1 MNAMKAP
8 VIVSLALLITFGSTA
23 TTVCQAAE
31 QEEEVRAVQDRIYQ
45 ESHEL
50 GVAAGYIPDDD
61 FYEAFPAGGYYWFT
75 FNEHFAWEVVRAQWI
90 FTFDKDL
97 KSDLENEFGVRP
109 SEFAEPKYSIYSH
122 AVFTPFYGKDAVL
135 NRGVVNRETY
145 FLLGGGIVNYEN
157 KTSFEDSSSE
167 TAPSLSFGVGQKFF
181 LSDNSALNL
190 EIRNIT
196 NFREDDTEW
205 RVYLGVSFGFRFN
218 LSARKAYKDPK
229 LEKLNQYLKED

>member
-1 MNAMKAP
+1 MKRLVNALSIL
-8 VIVSLALLITFGSTA
+8 VLILGFTTTA
-23 TTVCQAAE
+23 ICEDSDREEKVHAI
-31 QEEEVRAVQDRIYQ
+31 QERIYLK
-45 ESHEL
+45 SHEF
-50 GVAAGYIPDDD
+50 GVVGGYIPDDN
-61 FYEAFPAGGYYWFT
+61 FFEAFPVGGYYMFT
-75 FNEHFAWEVVRAQWI
+75 FNEHIAWEVVRAQWI
-90 FTFDKDL
+90 FTSEKDL

-157 KTSFEDSSSE
+157 KDSFEDSSSE

-181 LSDNSALNL
+181 IKDNYALNL
-190 EIRNIT
+190 EIRNLT

-205 RVYLGVSFGFRFN
+205 RVYLGVSFGFRFD
-218 LSARKAYKDPK
+218 LSPRKTRKDPK
-229 LEKLNQYLKED
+229 LEKLNQYLKE